1 MLTDRRQMILR
12 ALVEEYVE
20 FAIPVA
26 SRTIVDNYNLNVS
39 SATVRNDLSYLE
51 DSGYILQ
58 PHTSAGRIP
67 TDAGY
72 REFVDEIIDE
82 VSDSDDAEYES
93 RVSEIRKSADTI
105 DRMLEDLSAEIARL
119 THCLSI
125 IAPDCDSDEHRAIAK
140 RGITSIMRQP
150 EFRESSTLLP
160 LMEILEDNTVL
171 FKALSDKST
180 SGEIQIRIGE
190 ENANEHLRGVSVVTA
205 SFGEEGSGGVVAVI
219 GPTRMNYSDVI
230 KAVSLATDVLKEV

>member
-1 MLTDRRQMILR
+1 MILR
-12 ALVEEYVE
+12 ALIEEYVE
-20 FAIPVA
+20 FAMPVA

-72 REFVDEIIDE
+72 REFVDEILDE
-82 VSDSDDAEYES
+82 INENSNSQYES
-93 RVSEIRKSADTI
+93 RVSEIKRSADSI
-105 DRMLEDLSAEIARL
+105 DRMLDELSAEIATL

-125 IAPDCDSDEHRAIAK
+125 IAPDIRATEHNKIAK
-140 RGITSIMRQP
+140 RGITAIMQQP
-150 EFRESSTLLP
+150 EFRDSKTLLP
-160 LMEILEDNTVL
+160 IMEILEDNSVL
-171 FKALSDKST
+171 VRALSEDCS
-180 SGEIQIRIGE
+180 SGEISIRIGE
-190 ENANEHLRGVSVVTA
+190 ENTNDHLRGVSVVTA
-205 SFGEEGSGGVVAVI
+205 SFGSGQDGGVVAVI

>member
-26 SRTIVDNYNLNVS
+26 SRTIVDNYDLNVS
-39 SATVRNDLSYLE
+39 SATVRNDLSFLE

-82 VSDSDDAEYES
+82 VDASDSEYES
-93 RVSEIRKSADTI
+93 RVSEIRRSADTI
-105 DRMLEDLSAEIARL
+105 DKMLEELSAEMARL

-125 IAPDCDSDEHRAIAK
+125 IAPDVGTSEHKSIAK

-160 LMEILEDNTVL
+160 LMEILEDNSILIKT
-171 FKALSDKST
+171 LSEKSP
-180 SGEIQIRIGE
+180 SGEVQIRIGE

-230 KAVSLATDVLKEV
+230 KAVSLATDVLNET

>member
-1 MLTDRRQMILR
+1 MILR
-12 ALVEEYVE
+12 ALIEEYVE

-72 REFVDEIIDE
+72 REFVDEIIDDIE
-82 VSDSDDAEYES
+82 PDVDPEYES
-93 RVSEIRKSADTI
+93 RVSEIRRSADSI
-105 DRMLEDLSAEIARL
+105 DRMLEELSAEIATL
-119 THCLSI
+119 TNCLSI
-125 IAPDCDSDEHRAIAK
+125 IAPGRCDSEHMPIAK
-140 RGITSIMRQP
+140 RGITAIMSQP
-150 EFRESSTLLP
+150 EFRDSSSLLP
-160 LMEILEDNTVL
+160 LMEILEDNSVL
-171 FKALSDKST
+171 VKVLSEQSPAGD
-180 SGEIQIRIGE
+180 IQIRIGE
-190 ENANEHLRGVSVVTA
+190 ENAREGLRGVSVVTA
-205 SFGEEGSGGVVAVI
+205 SFGEGENTGTIAVI

-230 KAVSLATDVLKEV
+230 KAVSLATDVLKKV

>member
-150 EFRESSTLLP
+150 EFRE
-160 LMEILEDNTVL
+160 
-171 FKALSDKST
+171 
-180 SGEIQIRIGE
+180 IGR
-190 ENANEHLRGVSVVTA
+190 AHV
-205 SFGEEGSGGVVAVI
+205 
-219 GPTRMNYSDVI
+219 
-230 KAVSLATDVLKEV
+230 